1 MRKQFSMAPVIKK
14 MAPVLFATALL
25 LPLPSQAEIKAGSV
39 EVSPFVGFNFFE
51 HVQNLK
57 DRPVYGGRIGYN
69 FTNTFGIEATGE
81 YIRTRVDDRNRPFT
95 REGQFSSPAKGVN
108 VTMYHLDLIYH
119 FMPEARF
126 NPYIT
131 AGYGAAN
138 YSPRINNKNMSV
150 IDFGLG
156 AKYWLAD
163 NIAIRADF
171 RDNMLYDNQ
180 IHNLETTLGVVFRFG
195 GKSKTDTAPAAV
207 AAQPSPAPP
216 MDSDGDGVSDTL
228 DRCPGT
234 PAGVAVDNNGC
245 PPDSDRDGVAD
256 YLDKCPGTPAGLAV
270 DKDGCPPVAEKV
282 VILASEPK
290 VEEKVVAAVAEK
302 KAEVIILAFE
312 DIHFDFNQST
322 LKPEA
327 RTILKRNIQL
337 LKENPN
343 AKIRVAGYTSASGT
357 KEYNQSL
364 SERRAKAVQEF
375 LINEGVITRE
385 RLTTIG
391 YGETDPAENEAAPRD
406 IYSDS
411 AKANMRVLF
420 EILVQ

>member
-1 MRKQFSMAPVIKK
+1 
-14 MAPVLFATALL
+14 
-25 LPLPSQAEIKAGSV
+25 
-39 EVSPFVGFNFFE
+39 
-51 HVQNLK
+51 
-57 DRPVYGGRIGYN
+57 
-69 FTNTFGIEATGE
+69 
-81 YIRTRVDDRNRPFT
+81 
-95 REGQFSSPAKGVN
+95 
-108 VTMYHLDLIYH
+108 
-119 FMPEARF
+119 
-126 NPYIT
+126 
-131 AGYGAAN
+131 
-138 YSPRINNKNMSV
+138 
-150 IDFGLG
+150 
-156 AKYWLAD
+156 
-163 NIAIRADF
+163 
-171 RDNMLYDNQ
+171 
-180 IHNLETTLGVVFRFG
+180 
-195 GKSKTDTAPAAV
+195 
-207 AAQPSPAPP
+207 
-216 MDSDGDGVSDTL
+216 MDSDGDGVSDAL
-228 DRCPGT
+228 DRCPNT
-234 PAGVAVDNNGC
+234 PAGVAVDKDGC

-270 DKDGCPPVAEKV
+270 DTNGCPPVAEKV

-290 VEEKVVAAVAEK
+290 VEEQVVAAVAEK

-337 LKENPN
+337 LKENPI

-357 KEYNQSL
+357 KEYNQNL

-375 LINEGVITRE
+375 LVNEGVITRE